1 MNKPPVKEFVI
12 KYYPFILFF
21 VLMLLMHLIM
31 GVNGDDIKYA
41 KVLSNQTLV
50 DYINFRYY
58 NWSSRLVI
66 ESILVVL
73 VRQNMI
79 VWEIF
84 DCVLYTFA
92 VYYTVKL
99 FNHKN
104 SKHIAFLGV
113 LLFLMYPFH
122 EMASAGW
129 IATTLNYLWCFS
141 LAMISSIPLINLLY
155 EKKTNYLVYI
165 ISILALIFAVNQE
178 QSCALI
184 FGLNFVFLVNSF
196 IKKEKLNRYN
206 IFVVLVSFASLIFI
220 LTCPGHSI
228 RYAAEVSY
236 WYPQYA
242 SYGILEKV
250 YLGII
255 PTFALLLEE
264 KIIFPLFYLIL
275 TLATITKVEN
285 RYFKYALYLN
295 IFFILF
301 LIIFKTFLDIS
312 TLGTALNSATLSH
325 LTAPFA
331 TVVDLIPPLKSALVV
346 MSYETISDMNILT
359 ILIALYL
366 LISSCLM
373 LVKVFDGFEGLILF
387 IAGFMSKFL
396 TAFSPTVFVSGPRT
410 LMFFYFILIMLILM
424 LIVKLYD
431 ENKIDA
437 KWDSW
442 MTKSFIVLAA
452 LNYLFVFAIVF
463 VKYGLFS

>member
-1 MNKPPVKEFVI
+1 MNNLSVKNFII

-21 VLMLLMHLIM
+21 VLMLVMHLVM

-50 DYINFRYY
+50 DYINYRYH

-79 VWEIF
+79 IWEIL

-92 VYYTVKL
+92 VYYAIKL
-99 FNHKN
+99 FNHKD

-129 IATTLNYLWCFS
+129 MATTLNYLWCFA
-141 LAMISSIPLINLLY
+141 LAMISSIPLINLAY
-155 EKKTNYLVYI
+155 GKKTNVLVYV

-184 FGLNFVFLVNSF
+184 FGLNFIFLANNLL
-196 IKKEKLNRYN
+196 KKEKLNKYN

-220 LTCPGHSI
+220 LTCPGNSI
-228 RYAAEVSY
+228 RYATEVSY
-236 WYPQYA
+236 WYPQFA
-242 SYGILEKV
+242 DYGILEKI

-275 TLATITKVEN
+275 TLATLTKVEN
-285 RYFKYALYLN
+285 KYLKYILYLN

-301 LIIFKTFLDIS
+301 LVVFKTLLDIS
-312 TLGTALNSATLSH
+312 TLGIALNSATLSH
-325 LTAPFA
+325 LTAPFG
-331 TVVDLIPPLKSALVV
+331 TIVDLIPPLKNALIV
-346 MSYETISDMNILT
+346 MSYETISDINVLT
-359 ILIALYL
+359 IVIALYL
-366 LISSCLM
+366 LIGSCLM
-373 LVKVFDGFEGLILF
+373 LVKVFDGFKGLILF
-387 IAGFMSKFL
+387 MAGFMSKFI

-424 LIVKLYD
+424 LIVKLFD
-431 ENKIDA
+431 EDKINA
-437 KWDSW
+437 KLDKW
-442 MTKSFIVLAA
+442 MTISFIVLAG
-452 LNYLFVFAIVF
+452 LNYFFVFAIVF
-463 VKYGLFS
+463 VKYGMFS